1 MYTVFNSLVANIF
14 PPPISWCYGSEVEVS
29 AGGQVA
35 IGGSFHRGME
45 IAAFALLSSC
55 SLG

>member
-1 MYTVFNSLVANIF
+1 MYTVFNGLVANILH
-14 PPPISWCYGSEVEVS
+14 PISWCYGSEVEVS

-35 IGGSFHRGME
+35 ICGSFHRGME
-45 IAAFALLSSC
+45 IAAFVLLSSC